1 MTEKKVYAAI
11 SAVAGE
17 LAEKGI
23 SKARKQGSQ
32 VNYAFRGI
40 DDVYNALAPA
50 LVKHRLL
57 ILPRCTERSCCERT
71 SKNGGALFYVTVRA
85 EFDFVSTEDGSI
97 HTVVTYGEAMDSGD
111 KATNKAMSI
120 NTRLWTLTMRLTR

>member
-23 SKARKQGSQ
+23 RKARKQGSQ
-32 VNYAFRGI
+32 VTYAFRGI

-50 LVKHRLL
+50 LVRHKLL
-57 ILPRCTERSCCERT
+57 ILPSLAEH
-71 SKNGGALFYVTVRA
+71 GYVITHR
-85 EFDFVSTEDGSI
+85 E
-97 HTVVTYGEAMDSGD
+97 
-111 KATNKAMSI
+111 KAA
-120 NTRLWTLTMRLTR
+120 

>member
-32 VNYAFRGI
+32 VTYAFRGI
-40 DDVYNALAPA
+40 DDVYNALAP
-50 LVKHRLL
+50 
-57 ILPRCTERSCCERT
+57 P
-71 SKNGGALFYVTVRA
+71 
-85 EFDFVSTEDGSI
+85 
-97 HTVVTYGEAMDSGD
+97 
-111 KATNKAMSI
+111 
-120 NTRLWTLTMRLTR
+120 W

>member
-1 MTEKKVYAAI
+1 MTDKKVYAAI

-23 SKARKQGSQ
+23 SKDRKQGSQ

-50 LVKHRLL
+50 LVKHKLL
-57 ILPRCTERSCCERT
+57 ILPRCTERSC
-71 SKNGGALFYVTVRA
+71 
-85 EFDFVSTEDGSI
+85 
-97 HTVVTYGEAMDSGD
+97 
-111 KATNKAMSI
+111 
-120 NTRLWTLTMRLTR
+120 